1 MFAVHAAAREVAEQA
16 MESRHQSDL
25 AKLKAKEA
33 EREAAGKVAAEGVQ
47 LAVESHALQKGA
59 EDEEEKARS
68 GRFLPAYNFFA
79 GPMAEIPDGCVYLI
93 YFPPRAK

>member
-47 LAVESHALQKGA
+47 LAVESHALQKEA
-59 EDEEEKARS
+59 EDEEERARS
-68 GRFLPAYNFFA
+68 GHFLPANDFFA
-79 GPMAEIPDGCVYLI
+79 GPMAEIPDGCIYLHLLS
-93 YFPPRAK
+93 PCAK